1 MRDFLDAKKKD
12 TIFVGDIERMLLETG
27 DEEEVPRR
35 SDALHVS
42 ELAKSSFC
50 PRAAY
55 LRITGAALPEASAK
69 MRLQAI
75 FEEGHDVHAKWQ
87 RWVRRLGR
95 LWGRWLCVVCESSWM
110 ATSPVECPN
119 CGAPGWKIRYREVP
133 VDAYDEYLIVGHG
146 DGQENGPDGRWLEV
160 KTIGI
165 GTVRME

>member
-55 LRITGAALPEASAK
+55 LRITGAALPEASPT

-75 FEEGHDVHAKWQ
+75 YEEDQDVHANCRGWA
-87 RWVRRLGR
+87 RRKGR
-95 LWGRWLCVVCESSWM
+95 LRGRRIIFVYAPSWM
-110 ATSPVECPN
+110 ATSPVT
-119 CGAPGWKIRYREVP
+119 G
-133 VDAYDEYLIVGHG
+133 
-146 DGQENGPDGRWLEV
+146 
-160 KTIGI
+160 
-165 GTVRME
+165 